1 MGVTPI
7 LNNFWVRGN
16 VKNQLSGRS
25 NPIHEPITQVTKK
38 TTLINRLFIT
48 VKKSVLSKSSGRE
61 IQSVNDIN
69 NTPPI
74 TNIIAN
80 SSTPKMASVEIPPT
94 PNHIPAKILKIKITP
109 RLVDSSLIA
118 LTVKFDKLKLKQK
131 IIIIVRYLAVSDL
144 NFDKNL
150 SFSINV
156 TAKAIPHPQIVKKN
170 PTDICT
176 ASTEKLINLRITL
189 QFKSVMNMTTIT
201 CKSNPV
207 IMELG
212 NNPESFL

>member
-1 MGVTPI
+1 M
-7 LNNFWVRGN
+7 
-16 VKNQLSGRS
+16 
-25 NPIHEPITQVTKK
+25 
-38 TTLINRLFIT
+38 
-48 VKKSVLSKSSGRE
+48 
-61 IQSVNDIN
+61 
-69 NTPPI
+69 
-74 TNIIAN
+74 
-80 SSTPKMASVEIPPT
+80 
-94 PNHIPAKILKIKITP
+94 
-109 RLVDSSLIA
+109 IA
-118 LTVKFDKLKLKQK
+118 LTVKFAKLKFKQQ
-131 IIIIVRYLAVSDL
+131 IIIIVRYFAVFDL

-156 TAKAIPHPQIVKKN
+156 TAKAMPHPQIVKKN

-189 QFKSVMNMTTIT
+189 QVNSVINMTTIT